1 MTLLEQLRRYGE
13 SGACPMHMPGHKR
26 TDLGGPLPW
35 GLDITE
41 IDGFDNLHDAQG
53 ILKDSMDRA
62 ARLYGSDR
70 AFYLINGSTCGILAG
85 ICAAARP
92 GDTVLLSRGCH
103 KSVYHALE
111 LRELVPV
118 YLTAPLDRATGVTA
132 SLPPQAVADALAAH
146 PEAKLLIVT
155 SPTYEGVC
163 SDLKSIVD
171 LAHSVGVPVLVD
183 AAHGAHL
190 GFSPAFPDGAVQS
203 GADIVIQSLHKTL
216 PSLTQTSLAHWNRGL
231 VDGDEFAR
239 QLSIFETSSPSYL
252 LMGSIDQCVD
262 LLEQQGR
269 DLFAAYENN
278 LAAFDRAITGL
289 RHLRVLCYGRDRLA
303 DHPGFFAF
311 DPGKLVISTRGAGLT
326 GPALMERL
334 RREDHI
340 ELEMAMGDY
349 VLAMTSVCDTE
360 ESLGRLAS
368 ALLRVDAGLRQEPV
382 PATPAPCPLPERRLL
397 ISQARR
403 MPGGAVPLA
412 EAVGQVCGEMVWAYP
427 PGVPLLVPGEVIS
440 AEMAEVL
447 RDLSARGVCFHGER
461 GCPPETVWTLK
472 NCVNCQVFLQKN
484 LKAVGR

>member
-1 MTLLEQLRRYGE
+1 MTLLEQLRRYSE

-26 TDLGGPLPW
+26 ADLGGPLPW

-53 ILKDSMDRA
+53 ILKEGMDRA

-70 AFYLINGSTCGILAG
+70 AFYLVNGSTCGILAG

-118 YLTAPLDRATGVTA
+118 YLTAPLDPASGITA
-132 SLPPQAVADALAAH
+132 SLPPQTVADALAAH
-146 PEAKLLIVT
+146 PETKLLIVT

-163 SDLKSIVD
+163 SDLNSIVA
-171 LAHSVGVPVLVD
+171 LAHGAEVPVLVD

-190 GFSPAFPDGAVQS
+190 GFSPAFPGGAVSS

-252 LMGSIDQCVD
+252 LMGSIDRCVD
-262 LLEQQGR
+262 LLEQRGPEQ
-269 DLFAAYENN
+269 FAAYETN
-278 LAAFDRAITGL
+278 LATFDRAITGL
-289 RHLRVLCYGRDRLA
+289 RHLRVLCHGGDRPA

-311 DPGKLVISTRGAGLT
+311 DPGKLIISTRGTGLT
-326 GPALMERL
+326 GPGLMEQL
-334 RREDHI
+334 RWEDHI

-349 VLAMTSVCDTE
+349 ALAMTSICDTE
-360 ESLGRLAS
+360 ESLGRLAA
-368 ALLRVDAGLRQEPV
+368 ALLRIDGGLHPV
-382 PATPAPCPLPERRLL
+382 PAPVTPTALPLPERRLL

-403 MPGGAVPLA
+403 LPGEAAPLA
-412 EAVGQVCGEMVWAYP
+412 EAVGRISGGMVWAYP
-427 PGVPLLVPGEVIS
+427 PGVPLLVPGEVRS
-440 AEMAEVL
+440 AELAAVL
-447 RDLSARGVCFHGER
+447 LDLAARGVCLHGEHS
-461 GCPPETVWTLK
+461 CPPETVWVLK
-472 NCVNCQVFLQKN
+472 NCGV
-484 LKAVGR
+484 

>member
-26 TDLGGPLPW
+26 VDLGGPLPW

-41 IDGFDNLHDAQG
+41 IDGFDDLHDAQG
-53 ILKDSMDRA
+53 ILKEGMDRA

-70 AFYLINGSTCGILAG
+70 AFYLVNGSTCGILAG
-85 ICAAARP
+85 VCAAAQP
-92 GDTVLLSRGCH
+92 GDTVLVSRGCH

-118 YLTAPLDRATGVTA
+118 YLTAPLDPASGVTA

-146 PEAKLLIVT
+146 PEARLLIVT

-163 SDLKSIVD
+163 SDLKSIVA
-171 LAHSVGVPVLVD
+171 LAHGAGVPVLVD

-190 GFSPAFPDGAVQS
+190 GFSSAFPGGAIGS

-262 LLEQQGR
+262 LLERQGTE
-269 DLFAAYENN
+269 LFAAYEQN
-278 LAAFDRAITGL
+278 LTAFDQAIAGL
-289 RHLRVLCYGRDRLA
+289 HHLRVLCHGGDRLA

-311 DPGKLVISTRGAGLT
+311 DPGKLVISTRGTDLT
-326 GPALMERL
+326 GSTLMERL

-349 VLAMTSVCDTE
+349 ALAMTSICDTE
-360 ESLGRLAS
+360 ESLGRLAA
-368 ALLRVDAGLRQEPV
+368 ALLRIDDSLETVPV
-382 PATPAPCPLPERRLL
+382 LSSPSAPPLPERRLL
-397 ISQARR
+397 IGQARR
-403 MPGGAVPLA
+403 LPGEVVPLA
-412 EAVGQVCGEMVWAYP
+412 EAVGRISGEMVWAYP
-427 PGVPLLVPGEVIS
+427 PGVPLLVPGEVLS
-440 AEMAEVL
+440 PELAAVL
-447 RDLSARGVCFHGER
+447 RELAAQGVRLHGEHS
-461 GCPPETVWTLK
+461 CPPETVWVLK
-472 NCVNCQVFLQKN
+472 NCGL
-484 LKAVGR
+484 

>member
-1 MTLLEQLRRYGE
+1 MTLLEQLRCYGE

-26 TDLGGPLPW
+26 ADLGGPLPW

-53 ILKDSMDRA
+53 ILKEGMDRA

-70 AFYLINGSTCGILAG
+70 AFYLVNGSTCGILAG
-85 ICAAARP
+85 VCAVARP
-92 GDTVLLSRGCH
+92 GDTVLVSRGCH

-118 YLTAPLDRATGVTA
+118 YLTAPLDPASGVTA

-146 PEAKLLIVT
+146 PEARLLIVT

-163 SDLKSIVD
+163 SDLDTIVA
-171 LAHSVGVPVLVD
+171 LAHSAGVPVLVD

-190 GFSPAFPDGAVQS
+190 GFSPAFSGGAISS

-216 PSLTQTSLAHWNRGL
+216 PSLTQTSLAHWNHGL
-231 VDGDEFAR
+231 VDADEFAR

-262 LLEQQGR
+262 LLERQGPE
-269 DLFAAYENN
+269 LFAAYENN
-278 LAAFDRAITGL
+278 LSAFDRAVAGL
-289 RHLRVLCYGRDRLA
+289 GHLRVLCHGGDRLA

-311 DPGKLVISTRGAGLT
+311 DPGKLVISTRGTDLT

-349 VLAMTSVCDTE
+349 ALAMTSICDTE
-360 ESLGRLAS
+360 ESLERLAA
-368 ALLRVDAGLRQEPV
+368 ALLRIDSSLHSAAAAAP
-382 PATPAPCPLPERRLL
+382 PAALPLPERRLL
-397 ISQARR
+397 IGQARR
-403 MPGGAVPLA
+403 LPGEAVPLA
-412 EAVGQVCGEMVWAYP
+412 EAVGQVSGGMVWAYP
-427 PGVPLLVPGEVIS
+427 PGVPLLVPGEVLS
-440 AEMAEVL
+440 AELAAAL
-447 RDLSARGVCFHGER
+447 RDFPARGVCLHGEHS
-461 GCPPETVWTLK
+461 CPPETVWVLK
-472 NCVNCQVFLQKN
+472 NCGV
-484 LKAVGR
+484 